1 MPSVTLSSLIGG
13 AGVSEVSFYS
23 GSLQIPSGSSGDL
36 VVITPPSGKRV
47 VLNTL
52 CGGTETG
59 MTVSGSSVGS
69 VITSLTMNTTS
80 SAAGTFQIAAG
91 SSTTTINNN
100 GYINQLVFGINEAV
114 TITKDTGSTAIILYY
129 SYAYGS

>member
-23 GSLQIPSGSSGDL
+23 GSLQIPSGSSGNL

-52 CGGTETG
+52 CGGVEAG
-59 MTVSGSSVGS
+59 ITVSGSSVGG
-69 VITSLTMNTTS
+69 VITSLTMSVATF
-80 SAAGTFQIAAG
+80 AVGTFQIAAG

-100 GYINQLVFGINEAV
+100 GYIDQLVFGINEAV
-114 TITKDTGSTAIILYY
+114 TITKDTGSTANVLYY